1 MLDLIVD
8 RLGRHTKVAD
18 VHFGDIEDMHRH
30 LTQARGPVRANR
42 ILAVTS
48 KMFSLS
54 LKPLAGENR
63 PWRDAVMGNPC
74 KGVARNPE
82 NGRERFYSAA
92 ELASIGDALA
102 GYGADAR
109 GPGIASADAAADCV
123 RLIMLTGCRPAEAR
137 KATWEQFDAE
147 PGFWIKPSAHTKQR
161 KVHKLPLNPP
171 TLELIARLREKRGK
185 AAKWLF
191 PGQRPGEPLRQL
203 WSVWGWIREKAKLGP
218 DSRLYDLR
226 HSFASI
232 GAGRNL
238 GLPVIGRLLGHTQAR
253 TTQRYAHLADDP
265 LREATKKIGC
275 VISPT
280 ANEEPAADII
290 PMSKAVTNG

>member
-1 MLDLIVD
+1 
-8 RLGRHTKVAD
+8 LGKHTKVTE
-18 VHFGDIEDMHRH
+18 VHFGDIEDMHQS
-30 LTQARGPVRANR
+30 LSEARGPVRANR
-42 ILAVTS
+42 ILALAS

-54 LKPLAGENR
+54 LKPLAGENF

-161 KVHKLPLNPP
+161 KVHKL
-171 TLELIARLREKRGK
+171 
-185 AAKWLF
+185 
-191 PGQRPGEPLRQL
+191 
-203 WSVWGWIREKAKLGP
+203 
-218 DSRLYDLR
+218 
-226 HSFASI
+226 
-232 GAGRNL
+232 
-238 GLPVIGRLLGHTQAR
+238 
-253 TTQRYAHLADDP
+253 
-265 LREATKKIGC
+265 
-275 VISPT
+275 
-280 ANEEPAADII
+280 
-290 PMSKAVTNG
+290 